1 MVCRTRRCTCRDKKI
16 KVKEFKIRY
25 TQKQIDKYQRQ
36 KYIGELEKIGKNLF
50 RMFRNEG
57 LSASDFIDKFKQLKE
72 KLDLMESIPLDL
84 EYYKELEKYINR
96 LYVQVILGEVL
107 NDSTL
112 SDIRDVEMSNLNRLQ
127 KLKNSYSYKKEKHK
141 SKIESE
147 DWG

>member
-1 MVCRTRRCTCRDKKI
+1 
-16 KVKEFKIRY
+16 
-25 TQKQIDKYQRQ
+25 
-36 KYIGELEKIGKNLF
+36 
-50 RMFRNEG
+50 MFRNEG